1 MGRAFSDRSFLK
13 ILIFST
19 IYGRFRGAQANLPPP
34 PRDRVKVLYFLDLKE
49 QKIDMMAEQKV
60 ALDCIP
66 VEQQGMLE
74 DKDKEDTIG
83 VEVGKLPKW
92 KKKKKSRKKMVAVAR
107 NDSIDISADAAD
119 AAMLQIIKKEFV
131 NSTESNVEIKITLDY
146 NRSIQRIIGC
156 IRTIEGLTKSM
167 KNNPPDLICFHV
179 KLLPQSKRKLNLIW

>member
-1 MGRAFSDRSFLK
+1 MKGRKALEEHSR
-13 ILIFST
+13 
-19 IYGRFRGAQANLPPP
+19 
-34 PRDRVKVLYFLDLKE
+34 KVLDMVQALKE

-167 KNNPPDLICFHV
+167 KNNPPGPFIFKNSYFFYHLRPF
-179 KLLPQSKRKLNLIW
+179 

>member
-1 MGRAFSDRSFLK
+1 MKGRKALEEHSR
-13 ILIFST
+13 
-19 IYGRFRGAQANLPPP
+19 
-34 PRDRVKVLYFLDLKE
+34 KVLDMVQALKE

-131 NSTESNVEIKITLDY
+131 NSTGSNVEIKITPDY
-146 NRSIQRIIGC
+146 N
-156 IRTIEGLTKSM
+156 L
-167 KNNPPDLICFHV
+167 FF
-179 KLLPQSKRKLNLIW
+179 LPFTAVLEVVR